1 MDHIF
6 QVSDLATDRLELLAT
21 ARAGVAQIRD
31 KDGTGLVM
39 LPLSDFNL
47 LTALREQLSRFVSLM
62 ATVQRPRAERRVNDY
77 GSFAWL
83 APFDEDDQL
92 EFRREYLEALAK
104 GLSTDSTEPADTCIQ
119 QWRTTARALSNEKVR
134 KVLTSPGHGDAD
146 FEQVN
151 RPERD

>member
-1 MDHIF
+1 MEHIY

-39 LPLSDFNL
+39 LQQSDFNL
-47 LTALREQLSRFVSLM
+47 LTALREQLSRFVSLE
-62 ATVQRPRAERRVNDY
+62 AAFQRPRAERRVNDY
-77 GSFAWL
+77 GHFAWL
-83 APFDEDDQL
+83 APFDDDDQM
-92 EFRREYLEALAK
+92 EFRREYVEALAK
-104 GLSTDSTEPADTCIQ
+104 GLSTDSTEPAEMCVRD
-119 QWRTTARALSNEKVR
+119 WRMTARALGNEKVR
-134 KVLTSPGHGDAD
+134 KVLTSPGHSDVN